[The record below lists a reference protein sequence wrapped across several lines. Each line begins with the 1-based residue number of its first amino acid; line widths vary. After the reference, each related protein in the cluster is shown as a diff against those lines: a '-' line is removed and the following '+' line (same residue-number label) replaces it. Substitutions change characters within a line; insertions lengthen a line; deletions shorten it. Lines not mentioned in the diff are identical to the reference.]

1 MSKKK
6 LIIAEP
12 EGFSNEAIDILSKI
26 MDIELIELKED
37 DLPQVFQNYDF
48 IWLRLG
54 FKISKDLLC
63 NPKRKIA
70 AIICPATGL
79 DHIDLKTCKEL
90 GIKVL
95 SLKGENEFL
104 KEIRATAELT
114 IGLTLS
120 ILRKIPNAVLSVKNK
135 EWNRD
140 SFKGSEV
147 FNKNI
152 GIVGMGR
159 LGKIVADYF
168 IALGANVS
176 GYDIKKFK
184 INGVKNTESIKELV
198 SISDI
203 ISIHIDYNESNHHL
217 FDKNL
222 FSHFKE
228 KSILINTSRGG
239 IVDSNALIYSLKSKR
254 LSGAAL
260 DVIEDEFNFPKSSLI
275 KYAQNNDN
283 IIITPHIGGNTKES
297 FNKTEIFLAKK
308 LSKLANI
315 NV

>member
-12 EGFSNEAIDILSKI
+12 DGFSYEAIDILSKN
-26 MDIELIELKED
+26 MDIELIELKEE
-37 DLPQVFQNYDF
+37 DLLEVFQNYDF

-54 FKISKDLLC
+54 LKISKDLLRD
-63 NPKRKIA
+63 PKRKIA
-70 AIICPATGL
+70 AIICPVTGL

-90 GIKVL
+90 DIKVL

-104 KEIRATAELT
+104 NEIRATAELT

-120 ILRKIPNAVLSVKNK
+120 ILRKIPNAIQSVNNK
-135 EWNRD
+135 VWDRD
-140 SFKGSEV
+140 LFRGSEI
-147 FNKNI
+147 FNKNV

-159 LGKIVADYF
+159 LGKIVTEYF
-168 IALGANVS
+168 IALGAHVS

-184 INGVKNTESIKELV
+184 INGVKNAESIEQLV

-203 ISIHIDYNESNHHL
+203 ISIHINYNESNHHL

-228 KSILINTSRGG
+228 KSIFINTSRGG
-239 IVDSNALIYSLKSKR
+239 IVDSNALIDSLKSR
-254 LSGAAL
+254 CLSGAAV
-260 DVIEDEFNFPKSSLI
+260 DVIEDEFNYQNSSLI

-283 IIITPHIGGNTKES
+283 LIITPHIGGNTNES
-297 FNKTEIFLAKK
+297 FYKTEIFLAKK
-308 LSKLANI
+308 LSNFVKI